1 MKWLLSWPEEGWFLI
16 ALWKRENVRAK
27 NYFWHLVYSDATA
40 ESQNREVGGAFLVEI
55 KRTLQLKGA
64 IVEPTRS

>member
-1 MKWLLSWPEEGWFLI
+1 MVFNRSMEKGKRPGKKLLLAPRLLGCDRGIS
-16 ALWKRENVRAK
+16 
-27 NYFWHLVYSDATA
+27 
-40 ESQNREVGGAFLVEI
+40 NREVGGAFLVEI